1 MAEIGTNIAT
11 AKSLLC
17 KGEVIGLPT
26 ETVYG
31 LAGNGLN
38 TDAVSKIFEVKNR
51 PHFDPLI
58 LHSYSIDAI
67 KPYLT
72 EFPEK
77 ALILAKEFWPGPL
90 TLLLPRNNKIPDLT
104 CSGLGRAAFRIPKHP
119 VALSLLKQLDFP
131 LAAPSANPFGYIS
144 PTSALHVQKQLGDKI
159 PYILEGEVSE
169 VGIEST
175 IIGFENNVAT
185 VYRLGGLD
193 LAAIEECIGKVKVMA
208 HSSSQP
214 DAPGMLKSHYAP
226 TKKIFL
232 GNISDLLSEYKQR
245 KTAVLSY
252 RTTYKS
258 AYLNYVLTENDDM
271 HEAAKNLFSYLRE
284 LDESDADIILTE
296 EVPDIG
302 LGRAIND
309 RLKRACV
316 NEY

>member
-208 HSSSQP
+208 HSSSRP

-316 NEY
+316 NE